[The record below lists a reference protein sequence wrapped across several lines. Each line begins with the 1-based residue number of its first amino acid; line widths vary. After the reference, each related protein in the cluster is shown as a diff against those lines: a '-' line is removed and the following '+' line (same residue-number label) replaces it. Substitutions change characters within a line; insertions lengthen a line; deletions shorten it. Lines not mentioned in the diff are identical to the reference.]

1 MGTTYVY
8 HGYAM
13 AAQYFKQLASETG
26 QSVKALI
33 DAPDGLKLLDFLLD
47 YSFPAPGQLHAD
59 FRGGA
64 AWDVQF
70 DPQTYTVTQV
80 VESWNGEAI
89 DRWSGSMSVEQFLS
103 EDWPADTVY
112 GSVEP
117 DMLNVEHGICF
128 GGPGNDII
136 ELDSDATAYGQEGVD
151 AFDLSFYGGEG
162 DHLTIADYQAGEK
175 ILFPYDTFDELVAA
189 FQGVSNVTDNGFTAN
204 FGGAYGPHWSLTI
217 IGTPLDQM
225 NVADLLV
232 GETGNQVVYGPPLSE
247 LGLI

>member
-1 MGTTYVY
+1 M
-8 HGYAM
+8 
-13 AAQYFKQLASETG
+13 
-26 QSVKALI
+26 
-33 DAPDGLKLLDFLLD
+33 
-47 YSFPAPGQLHAD
+47 
-59 FRGGA
+59 
-64 AWDVQF
+64 
-70 DPQTYTVTQV
+70 
-80 VESWNGEAI
+80 
-89 DRWSGSMSVEQFLS
+89 DRWSGSMSKEQFLY

-117 DMLNVEHGICF
+117 DILDILYFDHGICFF

-136 ELDSDATAYGQEGVD
+136 QLGRDTTAYGQEGVD
-151 AFDLSFYGGEG
+151 TFEIFDIYEKGA
-162 DHLTIADYQAGEK
+162 HLTIADYQAGEK

-204 FGGAYGPHWSLTI
+204 FGGAYEPHWSLTI

-232 GETGNQVVYGPPLSE
+232 GYAGMLTVYGPFLSE